1 MNAPKYFVIRTEA
14 GIESVHDCRV
24 HDCLIDARAAAVVKA
39 KAYPGTPFLIAV
51 ETQSVVVQT
60 QVNWSDK

>member
-1 MNAPKYFVIRTEA
+1 MTGPKYFVILYSVIEA
-14 GIESVHDCRV
+14 EIESVHDC
-24 HDCLIDARAAAVVKA
+24 LNDARERAERHAM
-39 KAYPGTPFLIAV
+39 AYPGKRFLITT

>member
-1 MNAPKYFVIRTEA
+1 MTGPKYFVIIYSVTEA
-14 GIESVHDCRV
+14 NIVAV
-24 HDCLIDARAAAVVKA
+24 HDCLNEARAAAERLA
-39 KAYPGTPFLIAV
+39 MAYPGNRYLIAA